1 MLLLTLILVTCAWE
15 SEKPDWMN
23 YVSSR
28 AILATTNGQGD
39 EISKL
44 GLNRLPG
51 EEITIASADST
62 IVPDDAAHYPVEYIN
77 SLQAA
82 GIPLHTLTLKKRSVV
97 MLLRNLSI
105 RGGLCNGTRLIIQ
118 DVTERLIIGKIASG
132 VAIGRMVLI
141 PKIQMQPADC
151 SEYGFEW
158 HKYQFPVRVAFA
170 MTIHKSQGQTLKKV
184 VVWLQEPCFG
194 HSQFYVAASRVGNP
208 DNIKFFCQEFR
219 RVSRF
224 LNT

>member
-1 MLLLTLILVTCAWE
+1 M
-15 SEKPDWMN
+15 S

-28 AILATTNGQGD
+28 AVLATTNEQVD
-39 EISKL
+39 AINNL

-51 EEITIASADST
+51 EPIVIPSADST
-62 IVPDDAAHYPVEYIN
+62 IDPDDATHYPVEYIN

-82 GIPLHTLTLKKRSVV
+82 GIPPHTLTLKKGAVV

-118 DVTERLIIGKIASG
+118 EVTERLIIGKIASG
-132 VAIGRMVLI
+132 VAVGRIVLI
-141 PKIQMQPADC
+141 PKIQMQPAD
-151 SEYGFEW
+151 SNEYGFEW
-158 HKYQFPVRVAFA
+158 QRYQFPVRVAFA

-194 HSQFYVAASRVGNP
+194 HG
-208 DNIKFFCQEFR
+208 
-219 RVSRF
+219 
-224 LNT
+224 